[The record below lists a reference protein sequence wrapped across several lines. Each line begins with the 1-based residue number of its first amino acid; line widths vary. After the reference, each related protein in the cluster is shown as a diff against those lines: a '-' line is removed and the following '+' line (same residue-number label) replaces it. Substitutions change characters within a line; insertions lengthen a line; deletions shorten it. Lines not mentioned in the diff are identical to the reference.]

1 MLFRPEVFEHK
12 LARHYGEITMARPFS
27 FWAIGL
33 FALGVAGTVLAFFLL
48 AQYTKRATL
57 NGRLMPVAGQVA
69 IALPQSGR
77 LVQLHV
83 REGQRVTQGQ
93 VLFSLSLDREGA
105 RVSHEAEVAA
115 KLALRRMT
123 VDVERSQHE
132 QLAQAEHTRIAARL
146 KSVDSE
152 RTQLDRELTTQQT
165 RLSLSQQS
173 AQRYAKLAAQGFVS
187 TVGAQTKDEEVL
199 EQQARLQALERGR
212 TALERESA
220 ALAGELAALPLRTQT
235 ALTGVARTAATLAQ
249 EAAELQGRRSFVVR
263 APQSGTVN
271 GLTAQVGQL
280 LTAGQAVATLLPE
293 DDTLIAELFAPSRS
307 LGFVRE
313 GQGVLMRYA
322 PYPYQKFGQYKGE
335 VIEIS
340 RAAIAPKDLP
350 AGSTTATSNE
360 ALYRIKVKLA
370 VQTVSAYGTPV
381 SLAAGTQLEAD
392 VELDRRRLIEWVF
405 EPLLSLRGRLAA

>member
-12 LARHYGEITMARPFS
+12 LARHYGEITLARPFS

-33 FALGVAGTVLAFFLL
+33 FALGVAGVVLTFFLYG
-48 AQYTKRATL
+48 QHTKRATL
-57 NGRLMPVAGQVA
+57 TGRLMPVAGQVA

-77 LVQLHV
+77 LVELNV
-83 REGQRVTQGQ
+83 KEGQRVAQGE
-93 VLFSLSLDREGA
+93 VLFALSLDREGA

-123 VDVERSQHE
+123 VDVERSQQE

-146 KSVDSE
+146 KSVESE
-152 RTQLDRELTTQQT
+152 RAQLDRELTTQQT
-165 RLSLSQQS
+165 RLSLSKQS

-187 TVGAQTKDEEVL
+187 AVGAQTKDEEVL

-220 ALAGELAALPLRTQT
+220 ALSGELAALPLRTQA

-263 APQSGTVN
+263 APQAGTVN
-271 GLTAQVGQL
+271 GLTAQVGQF
-280 LTAGQAVATLLPE
+280 LTAGQAVATLLPA
-293 DDTLIAELFAPSRS
+293 DDTLIAELYAPSRS

-313 GQGVLMRYA
+313 GQGVLLRYA

-350 AGSTTATSNE
+350 VGSVPTPSNE

-370 VQTVSAYGTPV
+370 GQSVLAYGMPV
-381 SLAAGTQLEAD
+381 ALAAGTQLEAD